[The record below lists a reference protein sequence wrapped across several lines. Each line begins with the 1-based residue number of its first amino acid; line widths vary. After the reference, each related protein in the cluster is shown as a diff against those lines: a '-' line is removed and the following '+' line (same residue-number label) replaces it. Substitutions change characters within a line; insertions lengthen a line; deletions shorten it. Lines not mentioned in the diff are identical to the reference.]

1 MIEWKQMIMKSLVVL
16 VGKNTNNGCVF
27 QCKILS
33 KQSES
38 AYSSR
43 NSEFRVNPETI
54 LIYKI
59 TKNVVAK
66 LIACKKNAPRPNAR
80 PDLLV
85 TIAYGLFN

>member
-1 MIEWKQMIMKSLVVL
+1 MIEWKQMIMRSLVVL

-27 QCKILS
+27 QCKILF
-33 KQSES
+33 KQSGS
-38 AYSSR
+38 AHSSR
-43 NSEFRVNPETI
+43 MNPETI

>member
-1 MIEWKQMIMKSLVVL
+1 MDAFFKAKFYP
-16 VGKNTNNGCVF
+16 NNLDLPTHPGI
-27 QCKILS
+27 QG
-33 KQSES
+33 
-38 AYSSR
+38 
-43 NSEFRVNPETI
+43 NPETI

-59 TKNVVAK
+59 TKNLVAK